1 MKIKIIGITGGIASG
16 KTTVVNEI
24 RKNGYQVIDADQVV
38 HDLQKKGGKLYRA
51 LLGCFGTE
59 ILANDGELNRP
70 HLSKLI
76 FSNPQ
81 NMTLSKSLQNSIIR
95 QELLDRYTELS
106 KTESVFFMDIPLLIE
121 ENYVDWFDDI
131 WLLFVEE
138 ETQIER
144 LMRRN
149 NYSYEEAQK
158 RISSQMPFKEKR
170 KYANQIIDNNGTI
183 EETLEQIRALL
194 KKIV

>member
-1 MKIKIIGITGGIASG
+1 
-16 KTTVVNEI
+16 
-24 RKNGYQVIDADQVV
+24 
-38 HDLQKKGGKLYRA
+38 
-51 LLGCFGTE
+51 
-59 ILANDGELNRP
+59 
-70 HLSKLI
+70 
-76 FSNPQ
+76 
-81 NMTLSKSLQNSIIR
+81 MTLSKSLQNSIIR

-106 KTESVFFMDIPLLIE
+106 NTESVFFMDIPLLIE

-194 KKIV
+194 KMIV